1 MATDPL
7 DTLREPVVPIAP
19 RESFAAEL
27 RGRLVEALGLST
39 DERDEPRATT
49 RAGAATGAR
58 AAGAS
63 AAQPAVSVYLC
74 AHDAAAA
81 IDFYR
86 AAFDAVETMRMTGGD
101 GRIGHAEITIGGN
114 TVMLSDEH
122 PEIGVVSPQS
132 LGGTPVTLHLLVDD
146 VDAVYERALA
156 AGATGERE
164 PADQFHGNR
173 TATLRDPFGHR
184 WMLTQP
190 IEAVTLEELAARA
203 PDYTLEAQA
212 RPEPQP
218 ATTAGTPSTD
228 ELRGELGYFTLSAPD
243 VERAAAFYGPLF
255 GWRFDPPGPGSGGHT
270 YSHVGNTSL
279 PFGFHD
285 DVEDRSPH
293 HYYRVEDLAAM
304 VARVR
309 ELGGEVL
316 DVTDYAAGATARCR
330 DDQGIEFDLWQ
341 PAPGY

>member
-1 MATDPL
+1 MAPDPL

-19 RESFAAEL
+19 RESFATEL
-27 RGRLVEALGLST
+27 RGRLLEALGLST
-39 DERDEPRATT
+39 GET
-49 RAGAATGAR
+49 RAP
-58 AAGAS
+58 
-63 AAQPAVSVYLC
+63 AQPPVSVYLC
-74 AHDAAAA
+74 ALDAAAA

-86 AAFDAVETMRMTGGD
+86 AAFGAVETMRMTAGD

-122 PEIGVVSPQS
+122 PEIGVVSPQT

-146 VDAVYERALA
+146 VDVVYARAVA

-173 TATLRDPFGHR
+173 TATLRDPSGHR
-184 WMLTQP
+184 WMLTRP
-190 IEAVTLEELAARA
+190 IEALSVEELASRA
-203 PDYTLEAQA
+203 PDYTVEAA
-212 RPEPQP
+212 RVRVPTE
-218 ATTAGTPSTD
+218 AAGTD
-228 ELRGELGYFTLSAPD
+228 GLRGELGYFTLSAPD
-243 VERAAAFYGPLF
+243 VERAAAFYGALF

-285 DVEDRSPH
+285 DVEDHSPH
-293 HYYRVEDLAAM
+293 HYYRVEDLAVM

-316 DVTDYAAGATARCR
+316 DVTDYASGGNARCR
-330 DDQGIEFDLWQ
+330 DDQGVEFDLWQ

>member
-7 DTLREPVVPIAP
+7 DALREPLVPIAP
-19 RESFAAEL
+19 REAFATEL
-27 RGRLVEALGLST
+27 RGRLVEALGL
-39 DERDEPRATT
+39 PAAGAAQA
-49 RAGAATGAR
+49 RAGAGAV
-58 AAGAS
+58 
-63 AAQPAVSVYLC
+63 AQPAVSVYLC

-86 AAFDAVETMRMTGGD
+86 AAFGAEETLRMTADD
-101 GRIGHAEITIGGN
+101 GRIGHAEITIAGT

-132 LGGTPVTLHLLVDD
+132 LGGTPVTLHLLVED
-146 VDAVYERALA
+146 VDAVHARAVE
-156 AGATGERE
+156 AGATVERE

-190 IEAVTLEELAARA
+190 IEAVTVEDLADRA
-203 PDYTLEAQA
+203 PDYTVESA
-212 RPEPQP
+212 RPESELELEP
-218 ATTAGTPSTD
+218 AAGSGT
-228 ELRGELGYFTLSAPD
+228 ERLRGELGYFTLSAPD
-243 VERAAAFYGPLF
+243 VERAGAFYGALF
-255 GWRFDPPGPGSGGHT
+255 GWRFDPSGPGASGQT

-285 DVEDRSPH
+285 DMADRSPH
-293 HYYRVEDLAAM
+293 HYYRVEDLPTM

-316 DVTDYAAGATARCR
+316 DITDYASGGNARCR
-330 DDQGIEFDLWQ
+330 DDQGVEFDLWQ

>member
-7 DTLREPVVPIAP
+7 DALREPLVPIAP
-19 RESFAAEL
+19 REAFATEL
-27 RGRLVEALGLST
+27 RGRLVEALGLPAA
-39 DERDEPRATT
+39 DAAQAMADAG
-49 RAGAATGAR
+49 GAAV
-58 AAGAS
+58 
-63 AAQPAVSVYLC
+63 QPAVSVYLC

-86 AAFDAVETMRMTGGD
+86 AAFGAEETLRMTADD
-101 GRIGHAEITIGGN
+101 GRIGHAEITIGGT

-132 LGGTPVTLHLLVDD
+132 LGGTPVTLHLLVED
-146 VDAVYERALA
+146 VDAVHARAVE
-156 AGATGERE
+156 AGATAERE

-190 IEAVTLEELAARA
+190 IEAVTVEDLADRA
-203 PDYTLEAQA
+203 PDYTVDS
-212 RPEPQP
+212 
-218 ATTAGTPSTD
+218 GTGR
-228 ELRGELGYFTLSAPD
+228 LRGELGYFTLSAPD
-243 VERAAAFYGPLF
+243 VERAAAFYGALF
-255 GWRFDPPGPGSGGHT
+255 GWRFDPPGPGASGQT

-285 DVEDRSPH
+285 DMADRSPH
-293 HYYRVEDLAAM
+293 HYYRVEDLPAM

-316 DVTDYAAGATARCR
+316 DVTDYASGGNARCR
-330 DDQGIEFDLWQ
+330 DDQGVEFDLWQ